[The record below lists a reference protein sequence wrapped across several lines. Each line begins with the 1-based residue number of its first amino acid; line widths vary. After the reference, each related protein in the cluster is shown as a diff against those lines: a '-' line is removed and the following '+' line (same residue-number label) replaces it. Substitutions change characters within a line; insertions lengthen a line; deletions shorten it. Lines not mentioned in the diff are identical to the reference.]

1 MPTLQTGK
9 KETFLADLHTEIQN
23 RTGLTTQS
31 FLPLLVALCSWLLK
45 LSFFI

>member
-31 FLPLLVALCSWLLK
+31 FLAPEHFWWHCALGS
-45 LSFFI
+45 